1 MVSLRLLTA
10 AALSFIFS
18 LLPVQAS
25 TVAWWRFEE
34 GIPNIQMVH
43 WSGLNGVWSPDVP
56 DVSGNGNELSAW
68 TQEDWGGYVYHY
80 DVPATTIPVT
90 GQSNYLSIKNTG
102 SWPGLWNES
111 LRTWCP
117 SAFTIEAAFKPET
130 GGYRTIVGRD
140 SKGAGGDPRNA
151 ALYFQIQNDDSVAV
165 RFQDVSGIQHSA
177 ISAPNLIKG
186 FTWSSDP
193 EGVKGRWYAMAAVS
207 DGRILSLY
215 LNDFSNG
222 NGYEL
227 VAQEDMTLSGSLNT
241 ALTAGFGSG
250 GDWHAGDIS
259 VGRGLWDGA
268 HIDRCYGFIDEV
280 RLSDTALTPNE
291 FLFAAST
298 EVEVRATVTDS
309 HSGDP
314 VLGAGVTIGARP
326 TFTDSAGKYSVF
338 CPQGGVLPVT
348 VTHYFAE
355 VPYSST
361 VTAPA
366 TGYLIHDV
374 SMPIRPHMV
383 LTTANGYGWRGIIN
397 TGGAEDYSA
406 ETADESRFFPITV
419 PSNIQS
425 YAEMDDVYIWYRLH
439 FTVPGHFTESMAG
452 RQVIFRVRNPR
463 GFKIDDVDATFLN
476 GVEIGRTGSF
486 PNPPLPAFADWRDNP
501 TPTLFW
507 PGLQTAYGTERVYCF
522 PSSQLKTGDNVI
534 AIKVFNLTGPGGISG
549 MPSLEVA
556 DPTAT
561 VTGVV
566 SAGGQ
571 GIAGFRVSAMGVD
584 GVTTDSAL
592 TDAQGAF
599 VLSHVRAGLTT
610 LGAAKPGYQPIIAP
624 LLNVSG
630 GSVISG
636 LSISAAAVQGGA
648 ANVYDHFTGS
658 GTDWQAKWT
667 SQSLFNA
674 DPANSPTVVMPG
686 IDVNTGIDI
695 IPDTLTIKGG
705 SRDRG
710 ALLSKATLD
719 RRASIVSARLVS
731 ALPSSPEPTGWM
743 PNVILYLSGQEG
755 TDAPHWALNP
765 SVEMELASYC
775 RAGNMDQRVL
785 YSIWMSP
792 DGGNHASGAVPMAL
806 DRLTEVRPT
815 NPVDLTIARTGTM
828 YDFYLNGVLVYSA
841 NSPATNMP
849 DHRFAAY
856 SSPQSSATTWDRVLA
871 SGLSGATPL
880 PGDLNGNGMVDIGD
894 SVIALRIAGGLQTA
908 ATADAVVGDVEGQ
921 DGVVTIADAVRLLR
935 AE

>member
-1 MVSLRLLTA
+1 M
-10 AALSFIFS
+10 
-18 LLPVQAS
+18 
-25 TVAWWRFEE
+25 
-34 GIPNIQMVH
+34 
-43 WSGLNGVWSPDVP
+43 
-56 DVSGNGNELSAW
+56 
-68 TQEDWGGYVYHY
+68 
-80 DVPATTIPVT
+80 
-90 GQSNYLSIKNTG
+90 
-102 SWPGLWNES
+102 
-111 LRTWCP
+111 
-117 SAFTIEAAFKPET
+117 
-130 GGYRTIVGRD
+130 
-140 SKGAGGDPRNA
+140 KG
-151 ALYFQIQNDDSVAV
+151 
-165 RFQDVSGIQHSA
+165 
-177 ISAPNLIKG
+177 
-186 FTWSSDP
+186 W
-193 EGVKGRWYAMAAVS
+193 WYAMAAVS

-222 NGYEL
+222 NGYQL

-280 RLSDTALTPNE
+280 RLSDTALTPNQ
-291 FLFAAST
+291 FLFAPGT
-298 EVEVRATVTDS
+298 EVEVRGTVTDS
-309 HSGDP
+309 HHGDP
-314 VLGAGVTIGARP
+314 VSGAVVTIGARS
-326 TFTDSAGKYSVF
+326 TVTDSDGKYSVF
-338 CPQGGVLPVT
+338 CPPGGTLPISAA
-348 VTHYFAE
+348 HYFAE
-355 VPYSST
+355 APFASAVST
-361 VTAPA
+361 ST
-366 TGYLIHDV
+366 TGYLVYDMQLPMR
-374 SMPIRPHMV
+374 SYLL
-383 LTTANGYGWRGIIN
+383 LTTANGYAWRGIIN
-397 TGGAEDYSA
+397 TGGAADYSA
-406 ETADESRFFPITV
+406 ETADESYSFPIVV
-419 PSNIQS
+419 PYNVQA
-425 YAEMDDVYIWYRLH
+425 YAEMDDLYIWYRLH
-439 FTVPGHFTESMAG
+439 FQVPERFATNMAG
-452 RQVIFRVRNPR
+452 RQVVFRVRNSD
-463 GFKIDDVDATFLN
+463 GYKIDDVDATFLN
-476 GVEIGRTGSF
+476 GVEIGRTGRF
-486 PNPPLPAFADWRDNP
+486 PEPPLPAFADGRNNP

-507 PGLQTAYGTERVYCF
+507 PGLQTAYGTERIYHF
-522 PSSQLKTGDNVI
+522 PSSLLKIGDNVI
-534 AIKVFNLTGPGGISG
+534 AIKVFNLTGPGGIG
-549 MPSLEVA
+549 GIPSLEVA

-561 VTGVV
+561 VSGVV
-566 SAGGQ
+566 SASGK

-599 VLSHVRAGLTT
+599 VLAHVRPGLTT

-648 ANVYDHFTGS
+648 ASVYDHFTGS

-667 SQSLFNA
+667 AQSLLNA
-674 DPANSPTVVMPG
+674 DPAFSPTVTMPG

-792 DGGNHASGAVPMAL
+792 DGGNHASGPVPISLA
-806 DRLTEVRPT
+806 RLTEVRPT
-815 NPVDLTIARTGTM
+815 NPIDLAIARTGTV
-828 YDFYLNGVLVYSA
+828 YDFYLNGTLVYSA
-841 NSPATNMP
+841 NSPSTNMP
-849 DHRFAAY
+849 DHRFAVY
-856 SSPQSSATTWDRVLA
+856 SSPQSSATTWDGVWA
-871 SGLSGATPL
+871 GGLSGTTPI
-880 PGDLNGNGMVDIGD
+880 PGDLNGNGNVDIGD

-908 ATADAVVGDVEGQ
+908 TAGDVVVGDVEGG
-921 DGVVTIADAVRLLR
+921 DGAVTIADAVRLLK
-935 AE
+935 AK